1 MGAHWNVTIPE
12 HVYGDYI
19 RVQAVDWHKQQAELE
34 YLKDRLKYVVNEFE
48 NVFES
53 VEQHGYVELRRGSET
68 LTLVEQDTNKDEI
81 IKALKEDLK
90 QMCSVVK
97 DLDPDGGYRDDAIEM
112 LKMWGL

>member
-1 MGAHWNVTIPE
+1 MGAHSCVIIPKTIDAE
-12 HVYGDYI
+12 YARI
-19 RVQAVDWHKQQAELE
+19 RAIDWYRSMAEIE
-34 YLKDRLKYVVNEFE
+34 YLRDRLGYVVREFE
-48 NVFES
+48 NVFDS
-53 VEQHGYVELRRGSET
+53 VEEYGYVELKRGDKT
-68 LTLVEQDTNKDEI
+68 LTLVKEDTSENEI